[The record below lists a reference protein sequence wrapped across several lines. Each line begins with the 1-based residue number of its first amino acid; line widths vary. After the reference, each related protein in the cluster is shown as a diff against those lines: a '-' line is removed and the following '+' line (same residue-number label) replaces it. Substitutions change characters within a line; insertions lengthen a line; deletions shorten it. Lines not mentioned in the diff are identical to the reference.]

1 MTRNAFIFLPYLFL
15 SVGAWAGL
23 PVLPVL
29 PDPASAKH
37 APANS
42 NGQAT
47 VELVVG
53 EAIVRDKDGN
63 TWRASSGANL
73 SAGDLI
79 RVLGDGRVR
88 IKVADGDVL
97 HLGSE
102 ALLGL
107 DGNAHFNLWTGKLTL
122 YLKSLEAGAAR
133 PYVAVQAPGGTLE
146 AGAGKFGLDAGA
158 GQTMV
163 YAFNNWS
170 AWRDEERF
178 ELGAAGRDWRLEA
191 RWTDLRGRTTAL
203 PSGYRLLAGSDRP
216 QALTGR
222 VETDFTF
229 ATTPESLAL
238 KAALEAV
245 RSGKDDLAKP
255 RFMELQKA
263 FPSNAQAAY
272 QLGRIA
278 LSNGDNPEALKQW
291 QMYARLDPSGAEKIH
306 LGPRL
311 TLLIQQTL
319 KDEIQR
325 ALAAEA
331 SISNSPPEA
340 GSVAVLPFMNRG
352 DPAQATLSKGLT
364 AMVISDLSKIPDL
377 KVLERAK
384 LQKLLDEMKLS
395 DSGLVEQKSAI
406 RAGRLM
412 KAEKIMLG
420 DYQLQTD
427 KK

>member
-1 MTRNAFIFLPYLFL
+1 M
-15 SVGAWAGL
+15 
-23 PVLPVL
+23 
-29 PDPASAKH
+29 
-37 APANS
+37 
-42 NGQAT
+42 
-47 VELVVG
+47 
-53 EAIVRDKDGN
+53 
-63 TWRASSGANL
+63 
-73 SAGDLI
+73 
-79 RVLGDGRVR
+79 
-88 IKVADGDVL
+88 
-97 HLGSE
+97 
-102 ALLGL
+102 
-107 DGNAHFNLWTGKLTL
+107 
-122 YLKSLEAGAAR
+122 
-133 PYVAVQAPGGTLE
+133 
-146 AGAGKFGLDAGA
+146 
-158 GQTMV
+158 
-163 YAFNNWS
+163 
-170 AWRDEERF
+170 
-178 ELGAAGRDWRLEA
+178 
-191 RWTDLRGRTTAL
+191 
-203 PSGYRLLAGSDRP
+203 
-216 QALTGR
+216 TGR